1 MQLIKERIV
10 LNREVT
16 KNNKSSYYLSIS
28 NIFLIFIDIGYQ
40 IYLIFIVD
48 IYSKEPFFKN

>member
-10 LNREVT
+10 LNGEVT

-40 IYLIFIVD
+40 ISNIFD
-48 IYSKEPFFKN
+48 IYS

>member
-10 LNREVT
+10 LNGEVT